1 MCSESIWTKQSRAAI
16 SAATQAYLTEALG
29 AAIVTLGRR
38 QQLEAAPGL
47 LPAVL
52 QAVGSRLSSPDR
64 VVRCP
69 TVVL

>member
-29 AAIVTLGRR
+29 AAVVTLGRR
-38 QQLEAAPGL
+38 QLEAAPGL

-64 VVRCP
+64 VVRCR